1 MKLMVAKTGGF
12 CFGVNRAV
20 GIVYRK
26 IEENQ
31 KICMLGPVIHNPQV
45 VQDLEKKGVTVIDRL
60 DELSDRETAVVIRA
74 HGVPFSEYKLLEDH
88 HIPYI
93 DTTCPF
99 VKKIH
104 KIVQEHDKAGDQVV
118 IVGDRNHPEVV
129 GINGWCGGR
138 AVILDS
144 PEQAI
149 GKNFSNK
156 RLCVVAQT
164 TLSRQLWEQVLKEL
178 APWNPQIFDT
188 ICDATRRRQMEAE
201 ELAKKSD
208 AMIVIGG
215 QNSSNTKK
223 LAEICSR
230 YCPTYLIEKAD
241 QLPRLTDGTIGITAG
256 ASTPAYII
264 KEVVHKMAAE
274 NTSAQAELNFADELE
289 KSFKTLNTGD
299 IVRGTVISITPTE
312 VFVDL
317 GAKSDGFIPVSELSE
332 HPDVNPEDVVK
343 VGDEIEVFVVRVN
356 DVEGTIQLSKKKV
369 ASIQGWK
376 EIEKAMEEGK
386 DLKGYVIEVVNG
398 GMIMVVNGS
407 RVFVP
412 ASLANDRY
420 MKDLT
425 PLIGQ
430 ELPVRI
436 IDMNPKRRKVVG
448 SVKAILVEEKEAK
461 SKELWESIEI
471 GKKYKGVVK
480 SITSFGAFVDIGG
493 VDGLIHISEL
503 SWRRIKHPSEVM
515 KVGDVVDTYVIDF
528 NKETGKISLGYR
540 NPEDNPWKKVAQYK
554 AGDVISCKVVRLVP
568 FGAFVEVVPNA
579 DGLIHISQIADRRIG
594 KPSDVL
600 SVGQEV
606 QAKIL
611 EIDPEKQKISLS
623 IRALLEHTEPVP
635 AEEQAEQQPEE
646 EKEVVETTEN
656 VTAVSEEHTESL
668 EKTDEQTEE

>member
-1 MKLMVAKTGGF
+1 MKLTVAKTGGF
-12 CFGVNRAV
+12 CFGVDRAV
-20 GIVYRK
+20 GIVYQK
-26 IEENQ
+26 IEQGQ
-31 KICMLGPVIHNPQV
+31 KLCMLGPVIHNPQV
-45 VQDLEKKGVTVIDRL
+45 VQDLESKGAVVIDSL
-60 DELSDRETAVVIRA
+60 QDIPDEETAVVIRA
-74 HGVPFSEYKLLEDH
+74 HGVPYEEYQLLENNN
-88 HIPYI
+88 IPYI

-104 KIVQEHDKAGDQVV
+104 RIVQEHDQAGEQVV
-118 IVGDRNHPEVV
+118 IVGDRTHPEVV
-129 GINGWCGGR
+129 GINGWCGNR

-144 PEQAI
+144 PDQAQQQD
-149 GKNFSNK
+149 FSGK

-164 TLSRQLWEQVLKEL
+164 TLSRTLWEQVLAQL
-178 APWNPQIFDT
+178 AHWTPQVFDT
-188 ICDATRRRQMEAE
+188 ICDATRRRQAEAE
-201 ELAKKSD
+201 ELAKTCD

-230 YCPTYLIEKAD
+230 HCPTYLIEKAD
-241 QLPRLTDGTIGITAG
+241 QLPRLSYESIGITAG

-264 KEVVHKMAAE
+264 KEVVHKMATE

-332 HPDVNPEDVVK
+332 HPDVKPEDVVK

-376 EIEKAMEEGK
+376 EIEQAMEEGK
-386 DLKGYVIEVVNG
+386 DLKGHVIEVVNG

-436 IDMNPKRRKVVG
+436 IDMNQKRRKVVG

-461 SKELWESIEI
+461 SKELWENIEI

-480 SITSFGAFVDIGG
+480 SLTSFGAFVDIGG

-503 SWRRIKHPSEVM
+503 SWKRIKHPSEVM

-528 NKETGKISLGYR
+528 NQETGKISLGYR
-540 NPEDNPWKKVAQYK
+540 DPEDNPWKKVEQYK

-579 DGLIHISQIADRRIG
+579 DGLIHISQIADHRIG

-600 SVGQEV
+600 TVGQEV

-623 IRALLEHTEPVP
+623 IRALLENTEPA
-635 AEEQAEQQPEE
+635 AEEAAQPEE
-646 EKEVVETTEN
+646 AVESSDAAEGQ
-656 VTAVSEEHTESL
+656 AEE
-668 EKTDEQTEE
+668 